1 MSCIAFVCSCILLKG
16 SRYSDIGFERERYTA
31 INDFENCTFYC

>member
-1 MSCIAFVCSCILLKG
+1 MSCMAYVCSCVLLKG
-16 SRYSDIGFERERYTA
+16 SRYSDIDFERERYTA